1 MKKTTAT
8 PAKAKST
15 SKAKSASKGRAK
27 VVRMKSTAEE
37 TPATEAAPIEE
48 VKAPKA
54 EKVAKAPKAEK
65 AAKEPKAPK
74 TEINI
79 ISALYGVEGTTV
91 EVKDQ
96 MKIGRKITNKLTGN
110 DPAPKVKKQLQ
121 VVAEINGERIE
132 RTFAEGEILKF

>member
-8 PAKAKST
+8 PAK
-15 SKAKSASKGRAK
+15 SKTASKGRTK
-27 VVRMKSTAEE
+27 IVRMKSTAEE
-37 TPATEAAPIEE
+37 TPTVEATEVETPKAAKAP
-48 VKAPKA
+48 KAPKA
-54 EKVAKAPKAEK
+54 EKVAKAPK
-65 AAKEPKAPK
+65 
-74 TEINI
+74 TQINI

-91 EVKDQ
+91 EVKDS

>member
-1 MKKTTAT
+1 
-8 PAKAKST
+8 
-15 SKAKSASKGRAK
+15 
-27 VVRMKSTAEE
+27 
-37 TPATEAAPIEE
+37 
-48 VKAPKA
+48 
-54 EKVAKAPKAEK
+54 
-65 AAKEPKAPK
+65 
-74 TEINI
+74 
-79 ISALYGVEGTTV
+79 VEGTTV